1 METSS
6 KRPGRRAAA
15 SRRPRIRRGSSGFF
29 SDVIVELGFVDQET
43 ADWAVEQG
51 RVVGQAV
58 PEVLLE
64 AQILTEDQLSRATAE
79 LHGLEHV
86 DLDEFGVDLDVARLI
101 SRIGC
106 ARATRPVPFAFDDD
120 GTLLVA
126 LSDPVD
132 PLAVD
137 DIAVMTK
144 SDVHPMV
151 ATKSSI
157 DAVIE
162 QLANAPAHRP
172 LPRQPRMESVYGRVP
187 GSPRRRDAAR
197 ACLSE
202 PLPAPP
208 PPAPDPA
215 AGEEMAQ
222 MRQALADLAARVE
235 SFTASP
241 AEPPGPGAG
250 VRGPAEPTVTLED
263 HDHVLERL
271 AEAERRA
278 GEADGALDRLADA
291 ERRARR
297 PTRARRLR
305 TPSAAQAEAALAEL
319 RTQRE
324 QERGRHRQAEQAMR
338 AQIESAKEAARSLE
352 QRLRERPRR
361 DGRDRAACEGLVE
374 PAPR

>member
-1 METSS
+1 METSVQEA
-6 KRPGRRAAA
+6 RPTRRGVT
-15 SRRPRIRRGSSGFF
+15 SPSHPEGSSGFF
-29 SDVIVELGFVDQET
+29 SDVIVELGFVNQET
-43 ADWAVEQG
+43 ADWAVEHG

-64 AQILTEDQLSRATAE
+64 GQILTEDQLSRATAE

-101 SRIGC
+101 TESAA
-106 ARATRPVPFAFDDD
+106 ARYQAVPFAFDDD

-151 ATKSSI
+151 ATESSI

-162 QLANAPAHRP
+162 QLANAPAP
-172 LPRQPRMESVYGRVP
+172 PPAPEAPRMESVYG
-187 GSPRRRDAAR
+187 GSAPEAPDAAER
-197 ACLSE
+197 AFTTA
-202 PLPAPP
+202 PATP

-222 MRQALADLAARVE
+222 MRLALADLAARVE

-241 AEPPGPGAG
+241 AEPPAQEPGSAD
-250 VRGPAEPTVTLED
+250 PPEPTVTLED
-263 HDHVLERL
+263 HDDVLERL

-291 ERRARR
+291 ERRAKE
-297 PTRARRLR
+297 AE
-305 TPSAAQAEAALAEL
+305 AALAELQTQREQAEAALAEL
-319 RTQRE
+319 QTQRE
-324 QERGRHRQAEQAMR
+324 QERGRHRQAEQAMQ

-352 QRLRERPRR
+352 QRLSSVLAVTDEI
-361 DGRDRAACEGLVE
+361 RAACEGLVE